1 MVSGCLPS
9 VSTAFATQSE
19 TATGSVHPIAGT
31 TSLFTRAIICLR
43 FDSGIIIIEK
53 TIYWKIFFWGVFIR
67 MQMKNEENTPFF
79 ICKILLFLVV
89 LKTSVEEVKVFCD
102 ILIVAIRRI

>member
-53 TIYWKIFFWGVFIR
+53 KILDNILLGCIYKNA
-67 MQMKNEENTPFF
+67 NEERREYSVLHLQN
-79 ICKILLFLVV
+79 VV
-89 LKTSVEEVKVFCD
+89 ISCSS
-102 ILIVAIRRI
+102 